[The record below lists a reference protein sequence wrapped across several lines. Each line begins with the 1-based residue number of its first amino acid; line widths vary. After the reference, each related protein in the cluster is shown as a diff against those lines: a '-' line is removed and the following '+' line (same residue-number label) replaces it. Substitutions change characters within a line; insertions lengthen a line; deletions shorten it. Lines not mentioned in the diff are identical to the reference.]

1 MPRELITIQVGQ
13 CGNQI
18 GRRFWDL
25 ALAEHAEHN
34 PEGVFDDA
42 MSSFFRNVDARDAG
56 SGRAREIPV
65 GDGTGRISS
74 LRARAVLVDMEEG
87 PVSETL
93 RGPLGELFDRSNLIT
108 DISGAGNNW
117 AHGFEL
123 YGPQHRDSVA
133 EAVRSAS
140 ELCDSLQSF
149 FVMHSLGGGTGSG
162 VGTYILS
169 MLGGS
174 V

>member
-1 MPRELITIQVGQ
+1 M
-13 CGNQI
+13 
-18 GRRFWDL
+18 
-25 ALAEHAEHN
+25 
-34 PEGVFDDA
+34 
-42 MSSFFRNVDARDAG
+42 
-56 SGRAREIPV
+56 

-133 EAVRSAS
+133 EAVRSAA
-140 ELCDSLQSF
+140 EMCDSLQ
-149 FVMHSLGGGTGSG
+149 
-162 VGTYILS
+162 
-169 MLGGS
+169 
-174 V
+174 